1 MRSIYAMFLINKDK
15 SLKKVDKTKMIN
27 SDKKKRFKKQ
37 SDFEPSQSF
46 KFPSIFFI
54 LCKWS
59 MSMTI

>member
-54 LCKWS
+54 LCK
-59 MSMTI
+59 